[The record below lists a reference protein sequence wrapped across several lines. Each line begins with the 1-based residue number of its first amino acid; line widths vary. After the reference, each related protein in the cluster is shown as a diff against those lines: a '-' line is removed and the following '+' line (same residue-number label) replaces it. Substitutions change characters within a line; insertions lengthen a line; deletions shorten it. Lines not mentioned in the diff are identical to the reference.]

1 MSSRVKVVVTGAAG
15 QIAYSLIPRLVDG
28 KTFGNRTVDL
38 CLVEIPQVVSKLEGL
53 VMELEDSYFPHM
65 GEVTYTDNFEE
76 ASHDADW
83 FLLVGSIP
91 RGIVYEGKKIEER
104 SDLLKINGGIFV
116 GQGKAIGKNGKED
129 AKILVVGNPANT
141 NALIGK
147 NAAGKDSQLWMAMT
161 MLDSSRAKSVISKKT
176 GTNIENVKN
185 MIIWGNHSPTMY
197 PDFENI
203 VANGSPGKDLI
214 DDMDWVNNEFLPVVQ
229 QRGKAVIDS
238 RGASSATSAAKAA
251 LDTVVACENPTA
263 SGDCFSAAVISDGSY
278 DLPEGIICGMP
289 LMTTPEGKV
298 EIVRDIVL
306 SDFAKGKIK
315 ISTDEL
321 IDERAAVEDLL
332 SK

>member
-28 KTFGNRTVDL
+28 KTFGNRIVDL

-91 RGIVYEGKKIEER
+91 RGIVYEGKQIEER

-161 MLDSSRAKSVISKKT
+161 MLDSSRAKSVLAKKT
-176 GTNIENVKN
+176 NSNIDQVNN

-197 PDFENI
+197 PDVENATI
-203 VANGSPGKDLI
+203 NDESI
-214 DDMDWVNNEFLPVVQ
+214 SSIINDMNWVENEFLPTVQ
-229 QRGKAVIDS
+229 QRGKAVIDA

-251 LDTVVACENPTA
+251 LDTVIACENATDVNN
-263 SGDCFSAAVISDGSY
+263 SFSAAVESDGSY
-278 DLPEGIICGMP
+278 GVPEGLICGFP
-289 LMTTPEGKV
+289 LITDSDGNVTIKQCLE
-298 EIVRDIVL
+298 L
-306 SDFAKGKIK
+306 SEFAKQKFQVSI
-315 ISTDEL
+315 DEL
-321 IDERAAVEDLL
+321 SSEREAVKHLM
-332 SK
+332 K

>member
-28 KTFGNRTVDL
+28 KTFGDRTVDL
-38 CLVEIPQVVSKLEGL
+38 CLVEIPQVVSKLKGL

-116 GQGKAIGKNGKED
+116 NQGKAIGNNAKDN

-147 NAAGKDSQLWMAMT
+147 NASGKDTQLWMAMT
-161 MLDSSRAKSVISKKT
+161 MLDSSRAKSVLAKKT
-176 GTNIENVKN
+176 NVNVDDISN

-197 PDFENI
+197 PDIDNAI
-203 VANGSPGKDLI
+203 VNGESVSSVI
-214 DDMDWVNNEFLPVVQ
+214 NDMSWVENEFLPTVQ
-229 QRGKAVIDS
+229 QRGKAVIDA

-251 LDTVVACENPTA
+251 LDTVIACENPTDIND
-263 SGDCFSAAVISDGSY
+263 SFSAAVESDGSY
-278 DLPEGIICGMP
+278 GVPEGLICGFP
-289 LMTTPEGKV
+289 LSTDSNGVVTIKKDLE
-298 EIVRDIVL
+298 L
-306 SDFAKGKIK
+306 SDFAKQKFQVSI
-315 ISTDEL
+315 DEL
-321 IDERAAVEDLL
+321 SSEREAVEHLM
-332 SK
+332 K

>member
-28 KTFGNRTVDL
+28 KTFGNRIVDL

-161 MLDSSRAKSVISKKT
+161 MLDSSRAKSVLAKKT
-176 GTNIENVKN
+176 NSNIDQVNN

-197 PDFENI
+197 PDVENATMNDESI
-203 VANGSPGKDLI
+203 SSIIN
-214 DDMDWVNNEFLPVVQ
+214 DMNWVENEFLPTVQ
-229 QRGKAVIDS
+229 QRGKAVIDA

-251 LDTVVACENPTA
+251 LDTVIACENATDVNN
-263 SGDCFSAAVISDGSY
+263 SFSAAVESDGSY
-278 DLPEGIICGMP
+278 GVPEGLICGFP
-289 LMTTPEGKV
+289 LITDSDGNVTIKQGLE
-298 EIVRDIVL
+298 L
-306 SDFAKGKIK
+306 SEFAKQKFQVSI
-315 ISTDEL
+315 DEL
-321 IDERAAVEDLL
+321 SSEREAVKHLM
-332 SK
+332 K